1 MAPRLVLGAHRRA
14 PGVPRGAPRAPK
26 DSNDWTLRDQ
36 KDEELALICAKSKAF
51 CEAWLTDTERHFIGR
66 RVAPIQRRSHPA
78 WMYTGSGDRTRL
90 QRTNLFPEEVQFW
103 VKGITG
109 EDEPYRLPPL
119 GVPLVRR
126 SAAERASRQEAS
138 PQPQEPHDN
147 VGPGASGGS
156 DAAATAAPTT
166 PAAPPVPRTRSGP
179 PARSI
184 LADMVLKLKPVG
196 SSRKRGQTS
205 TSPAAPTKK
214 PRPTSGGGDRDAA
227 DTAVETAA
235 AATGDP
241 RVPDSSSQGTARRQS
256 PGMFRQ
262 RPRPPSSR
270 AWLGRGRFV
279 KSRRTLRVTDG
290 CGGVL
295 LLRRSCLQPG
305 SRGARRADMGL
316 DHFRP
321 QRVPA
326 GTPSD

>member
-1 MAPRLVLGAHRRA
+1 
-14 PGVPRGAPRAPK
+14 
-26 DSNDWTLRDQ
+26 
-36 KDEELALICAKSKAF
+36 
-51 CEAWLTDTERHFIGR
+51 
-66 RVAPIQRRSHPA
+66 
-78 WMYTGSGDRTRL
+78 MYTGSGDRTRL